1 MKQNRSPNR
10 QREEKEYLLELISK
24 RISVIEDKRIDV
36 ATSKKKEE
44 EWDAVK
50 KLFNAKY
57 GPHEKKKIKEQ
68 YQRLKLKAK
77 AEWREFDKSRKLTG
91 GGPPPKPPGPLSE
104 MLMNLFPDEFSSV
117 TNPYDEDSA
126 QK

>member
-1 MKQNRSPNR
+1 MKQNRSPNW

-57 GPHEKKKIKEQ
+57 GPHEKNKIKEQ

-77 AEWREFDKSRKLTG
+77 AEWREFYKSRKLTG

-104 MLMNLFPDEFSSV
+104 MLMNLLPDEFSSV
-117 TNPYDEDSA
+117 TNPYDEDST